1 MVKYEPMTKTKY
13 GCAFCGKGVQFANLV
28 SFSKN
33 RVHKVRRPNLHTH
46 RMLIEGEKMKLRL
59 CTSCKRSVRLEERA
73 KAGLVVAK

>member
-1 MVKYEPMTKTKY
+1 MLKYEPMIKTKY

-46 RMLIEGEKMKLRL
+46 RMEIGGEKMKLKL
-59 CTSCKRSVRLEERA
+59 CTGCKRSVRLEERA
-73 KAGLVVAK
+73 RMGRVATK

>member
-1 MVKYEPMTKTKY
+1 MLKYVPMMKTRY

-46 RMLIEGEKMKLRL
+46 RMEIEGEKMKLKL
-59 CTSCKRSVRLEERA
+59 CTSCKRSVRLEERT
-73 KAGLVVAK
+73 KAGLVAAK